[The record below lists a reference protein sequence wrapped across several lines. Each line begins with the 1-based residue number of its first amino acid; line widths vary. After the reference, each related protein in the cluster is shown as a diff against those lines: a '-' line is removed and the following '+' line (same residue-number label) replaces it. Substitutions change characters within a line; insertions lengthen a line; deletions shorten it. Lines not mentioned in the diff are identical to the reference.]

1 MANPSN
7 IGEFFSGR
15 EFFFLGLNRLLTNKN
30 DCFLQINETGLEWRL
45 AEYLDSKSSSVK
57 ISIPWEEIEWIKM
70 EGSDKGITIYEE
82 NSFSNHIPLNFFS
95 IQENDTIIN
104 TLKEISLSR
113 KIRLVN
119 F

>member
-45 AEYLDSKSSSVK
+45 AEYLDSKNSSIK
-57 ISIPWEEIEWIKM
+57 ISIPWDEIQWIKK
-70 EGSDKGITIYEE
+70 EGPDVGITIYEE

-95 IQENDTIIN
+95 TQEKDTILN
-104 TLKEISLSR
+104 TVKEISLSR

>member
-1 MANPSN
+1 MASSSN
-7 IGEFFSGR
+7 IGEFFNGS
-15 EFFFLGLNRLLTNKN
+15 EFCFLGLNRLLNN
-30 DCFLQINETGLEWRL
+30 RNGLFLQINESGLEWRL

-95 IQENDTIIN
+95 TQEKDTILN
-104 TLKEISLSR
+104 TVKEISLSR